1 MCMKKKLTS
10 GIAIVVMASM
20 LLAGCQQ
27 QNHKTDLPS
36 ETTSLV
42 SGGEKKYSSIT
53 ELKEKYG
60 VDDSNEVRP
69 IYNVP
74 KDIKF
79 TFKFKS
85 MVDPYKA
92 VTVHTDKSC
101 DINSMVDI
109 IPAGFSTPDGEDVM
123 IIPNS
128 PVLNSPDRLDYS
140 DENTYG
146 YAPIYYLCIRY
157 DLDSS
162 EVKALDDPIII
173 PFTVKGDVQTPTA
186 YPEISTDGIF
196 TLKWNPIKSVDSYRI
211 YEAYVSSS
219 DQERGSNASRRENAY
234 VGEHLKLIGE
244 VPSSETAFSDFVS
257 ASDNNT
263 LMDTEGDVFTQNA
276 YSLNNYYVTAVKDG
290 KESFFSQEVSG
301 WKYNNQLPKKFDS
314 YFGLMRENGKVIELP
329 DTVKVEMVD
338 GSITDMPI
346 NFKKIDGTYETLS
359 GGNDV
364 ATYEYEI
371 VGTRLSGKIEYHSK
385 DGNYPESVTS
395 SATPN
400 YGLYSINVA
409 IDTVPDPEVP
419 TLNDA
424 AYKNR
429 YIDLSRSAKYH
440 KESLVVYN
448 EEALMERADME
459 AERILM
465 SGQYQRDPFSLD
477 YVKSFGEPMEP
488 VYSDVN
494 TKKTPEK
501 TQPYTEETEHETA
514 AVQTE
519 PEIPTAETIK
529 ETDPLIETEPEAE
542 AEKEEI
548 TSSNVIEEQINSTN
562 NQVEEGNSHEYE
574 VSGYPSFAESAE
586 EEYMAE
592 NLINR
597 NETFSV
603 QAFPKLQDME
613 TLKDVLLKVYYQ
625 NPYVFGFENAGYN
638 PYTMEVQITYNMS
651 KEEIEKRQKAID
663 EESDNIIN
671 KIIAD
676 SMTADEKVYAI
687 YEYLENNTV
696 YDNDALEAAE
706 ENGFTDVSGFEDSF
720 NTYGILCNKKGVC
733 QSYAYTVDLLCKKA
747 NVNSKMLTGYM
758 SKTMPHAWNAIEYND
773 KWYWIDATNN
783 GKSSGIPFLLYQT
796 SSDTAEK
803 MDYILDNGF
812 DLDSNLNEVTNY
824 DTSKDWYA
832 QNDLIANTR
841 DELIN
846 KVIEK
851 FDGSETVAVRYTF
864 DLTLDDSFMQEL
876 GTQLV
881 KKGIDVTNTKLGT
894 SMMYF
899 IITN

>member
-1 MCMKKKLTS
+1 
-10 GIAIVVMASM
+10 
-20 LLAGCQQ
+20 
-27 QNHKTDLPS
+27 
-36 ETTSLV
+36 
-42 SGGEKKYSSIT
+42 
-53 ELKEKYG
+53 
-60 VDDSNEVRP
+60 
-69 IYNVP
+69 
-74 KDIKF
+74 
-79 TFKFKS
+79 
-85 MVDPYKA
+85 
-92 VTVHTDKSC
+92 
-101 DINSMVDI
+101 
-109 IPAGFSTPDGEDVM
+109 
-123 IIPNS
+123 
-128 PVLNSPDRLDYS
+128 
-140 DENTYG
+140 
-146 YAPIYYLCIRY
+146 
-157 DLDSS
+157 
-162 EVKALDDPIII
+162 
-173 PFTVKGDVQTPTA
+173 
-186 YPEISTDGIF
+186 
-196 TLKWNPIKSVDSYRI
+196 
-211 YEAYVSSS
+211 
-219 DQERGSNASRRENAY
+219 
-234 VGEHLKLIGE
+234 
-244 VPSSETAFSDFVS
+244 
-257 ASDNNT
+257 
-263 LMDTEGDVFTQNA
+263 
-276 YSLNNYYVTAVKDG
+276 
-290 KESFFSQEVSG
+290 
-301 WKYNNQLPKKFDS
+301 
-314 YFGLMRENGKVIELP
+314 
-329 DTVKVEMVD
+329 
-338 GSITDMPI
+338 
-346 NFKKIDGTYETLS
+346 
-359 GGNDV
+359 
-364 ATYEYEI
+364 
-371 VGTRLSGKIEYHSK
+371 
-385 DGNYPESVTS
+385 
-395 SATPN
+395 
-400 YGLYSINVA
+400 
-409 IDTVPDPEVP
+409 
-419 TLNDA
+419 
-424 AYKNR
+424 
-429 YIDLSRSAKYH
+429 
-440 KESLVVYN
+440 
-448 EEALMERADME
+448 
-459 AERILM
+459 
-465 SGQYQRDPFSLD
+465 
-477 YVKSFGEPMEP
+477 
-488 VYSDVN
+488 
-494 TKKTPEK
+494 
-501 TQPYTEETEHETA
+501 
-514 AVQTE
+514 
-519 PEIPTAETIK
+519 
-529 ETDPLIETEPEAE
+529 
-542 AEKEEI
+542 
-548 TSSNVIEEQINSTN
+548 
-562 NQVEEGNSHEYE
+562 
-574 VSGYPSFAESAE
+574 
-586 EEYMAE
+586 
-592 NLINR
+592 
-597 NETFSV
+597 
-603 QAFPKLQDME
+603 ME